1 MKRIAYTLFSLLSG
15 ITLLVSFRASLDTAP
30 STEPAGTAPQTST
43 AAEPATPEPT
53 TPEPAVPEPVAPEAT
68 TSATPPATSSS
79 SAQDGT
85 YRGDVVSTR
94 YGAVEVDITVSNG
107 QVTNVDVPQ
116 YPDSNPRDQA
126 INSRAIPQLV
136 SETLAAQGPQ
146 IDLVSGATYTSD
158 GYVESL
164 QAALDQAQL

>member
-1 MKRIAYTLFSLLSG
+1 MKRIAYTMFSLLSG

-30 STEPAGTAPQTST
+30 STEAAGAAPQASA
-43 AAEPATPEPT
+43 AAEPAN
-53 TPEPAVPEPVAPEAT
+53 PEPAVPEPVAPEAT
-68 TSATPPATSSS
+68 TSASPPATSSS
-79 SAQDGT
+79 STQDGT
-85 YRGDVVSTR
+85 YRGDVLSTR
-94 YGAVEVDITVSNG
+94 YGTVEVDITVSNG
-107 QVTNVDVPQ
+107 QITNVDVPH

-136 SETLAAQGPQ
+136 SETLAAQGAQ

-158 GYVESL
+158 GYVQSL

>member
-15 ITLLVSFRASLDTAP
+15 VTLLLSFRASLDTAP
-30 STEPAGTAPQTST
+30 STEAAGAAAPQAST
-43 AAEPATPEPT
+43 AAEPASPDPT
-53 TPEPAVPEPVAPEAT
+53 TPQAT
-68 TSATPPATSSS
+68 TSAPTASTAPSATSPSTG
-79 SAQDGT
+79 QDGT

-107 QVTNVDVPQ
+107 QITNVDVPQ

-136 SETLAAQGPQ
+136 SETLAAQGAQ

-158 GYVESL
+158 GYVQSL
-164 QAALDQAQL
+164 QAALDRAQL